1 MENKSYK
8 VVFSFEY
15 ERGNM
20 SYSIVEPEMYG
31 AMVQN
36 KVDFEGFLFS
46 RNNNME
52 VPLSV
57 TVDLYLNPT
66 TQVMEMSR
74 FNGEK
79 IMTEI
84 LIGQRVFAIS
94 RY

>member
-1 MENKSYK
+1 
-8 VVFSFEY
+8 
-15 ERGNM
+15 
-20 SYSIVEPEMYG
+20 
-31 AMVQN
+31 
-36 KVDFEGFLFS
+36 
-46 RNNNME
+46 ME

-84 LIGQRVFAIS
+84 VIGQRVFAIAT
-94 RY
+94 Y

>member
-1 MENKSYK
+1 MEKVYK
-8 VVFSFEY
+8 IVFSFEY

-31 AMVQN
+31 AMVEN
-36 KVDFEGFLFS
+36 KVDFESFLFS
-46 RNNNME
+46 RNDNME

-84 LIGQRVFAIS
+84 VIGQRVFAIAT
-94 RY
+94 Y

>member
-1 MENKSYK
+1 MEKVYK
-8 VVFSFEY
+8 IVFSFEY
-15 ERGNM
+15 QRGNM

-31 AMVQN
+31 AMVEN
-36 KVDFEGFLFS
+36 KVDFESFLFS
-46 RNNNME
+46 RNDNME

>member
-15 ERGNM
+15 QRGNM

-31 AMVQN
+31 AMVEN
-36 KVDFEGFLFS
+36 KVDFESFLFS
-46 RNNNME
+46 RNDNME

>member
-1 MENKSYK
+1 MEKNYK
-8 VVFSFEY
+8 IVFSFEY
-15 ERGNM
+15 QRGNM

-31 AMVQN
+31 AMVEN
-36 KVDFEGFLFS
+36 KVDFESFLFS
-46 RNNNME
+46 RNDNME

-57 TVDLYLNPT
+57 SIDLYLNPT

-84 LIGQRVFAIS
+84 LIGQRVFAIAT
-94 RY
+94 Y

>member
-1 MENKSYK
+1 MENKLYK
-8 VVFSFEY
+8 IVFSFEY
-15 ERGNM
+15 QRGNM

-31 AMVQN
+31 AMIAN
-36 KVDFEGFLFS
+36 NVDFESFLFS
-46 RNNNME
+46 RNDNME

-57 TVDLYLNPT
+57 TVDVYLNPT
-66 TQVMEMSR
+66 TQVMEMTR

-84 LIGQRVFAIS
+84 LIGQRVFTIS

>member
-1 MENKSYK
+1 
-8 VVFSFEY
+8 
-15 ERGNM
+15 M

-31 AMVQN
+31 AMVEN
-36 KVDFEGFLFS
+36 KVDFDSFLFS
-46 RNNNME
+46 RNDNME

-57 TVDLYLNPT
+57 CIDLYSNPT

>member
-1 MENKSYK
+1 MEKNYK

-15 ERGNM
+15 QRGNM

-31 AMVQN
+31 AMVEN
-36 KVDFEGFLFS
+36 KVDFESFLFS
-46 RNNNME
+46 RNDNME

-84 LIGQRVFAIS
+84 LIGQRVFAIAT
-94 RY
+94 Y

>member
-1 MENKSYK
+1 MEKVYK
-8 VVFSFEY
+8 IVFSFEY
-15 ERGNM
+15 QRGNM

-36 KVDFEGFLFS
+36 KVDFESFLFS
-46 RNNNME
+46 RNDNME

-79 IMTEI
+79 IMTEM
-84 LIGQRVFAIS
+84 LIGQRVFAIAT
-94 RY
+94 Y

>member
-52 VPLSV
+52 IPLSV

-66 TQVMEMSR
+66 TQDYTRNLWRKRSIYA
-74 FNGEK
+74 NK
-79 IMTEI
+79 I
-84 LIGQRVFAIS
+84 
-94 RY
+94 

>member
-31 AMVQN
+31 AMVEN
-36 KVDFEGFLFS
+36 NVDFESFLFS
-46 RNNNME
+46 RNDNME

>member
-1 MENKSYK
+1 MEKHYK
-8 VVFSFEY
+8 IVFSFEY
-15 ERGNM
+15 QRGNM

-31 AMVQN
+31 AMVEN
-36 KVDFEGFLFS
+36 KVDFESFLFS
-46 RNNNME
+46 RNDNME

-57 TVDLYLNPT
+57 TVDLYLNTT

>member
-1 MENKSYK
+1 MEKNYK
-8 VVFSFEY
+8 IVFSFEY

-31 AMVQN
+31 AMVEN
-36 KVDFEGFLFS
+36 KVDFESFLFS
-46 RNNNME
+46 RNDNME

>member
-52 VPLSV
+52 IPLSV
-57 TVDLYLNPT
+57 CIDLYLNPT